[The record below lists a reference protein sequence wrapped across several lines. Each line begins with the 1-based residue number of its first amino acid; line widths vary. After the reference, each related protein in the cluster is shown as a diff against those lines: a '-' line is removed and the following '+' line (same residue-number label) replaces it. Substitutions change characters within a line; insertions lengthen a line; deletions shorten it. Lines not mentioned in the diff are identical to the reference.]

1 MNIPLITFLV
11 QGSSPTPYKVKFTKT
26 GSNISAFCTCPAGI
40 NGQYC
45 KHRFRILDGDST
57 GIISNN
63 LEDIKTVASWMTGSD
78 IEVAIKRVKELEL
91 SLRKVEAELSKLKKQ
106 VAKAMRD

>member
-1 MNIPLITFLV
+1 MNTSFITFLV

-26 GSNISAFCTCPAGI
+26 GSNLSAFCTCPAGLH
-40 NGQYC
+40 GQYC
-45 KHRFRILDGDST
+45 KHRFRILGGDAT

-63 LEDIKTVASWMTGSD
+63 LEDVTTVASWTTGSD
-78 IEVAIKRVKELEL
+78 VEVAIKRMNELESNL
-91 SLRKVEAELSKLKKQ
+91 KTIEAELSKLKKQ

>member
-1 MNIPLITFLV
+1 MNAPLITFVV
-11 QGSSPTPYKVKFTKT
+11 QGSSPTPYKVKFAKT
-26 GSNISAFCTCPAGI
+26 GSNLSAFCTCPAGI

-63 LEDIKTVASWMTGSD
+63 LEDVKIVASWMTGSD
-78 IEVAIKRVKELEL
+78 IEVPIKRMKELEL
-91 SLRKVEAELSKLKKQ
+91 NLRKIEAELSIIKKQ

>member
-1 MNIPLITFLV
+1 MEYGARGHQNATKLPHA
-11 QGSSPTPYKVKFTKT
+11 GSQRCDER
-26 GSNISAFCTCPAGI
+26 FCTCPAGL

-63 LEDIKTVASWMTGSD
+63 LEDVKTVASWMTGSD

-91 SLRKVEAELSKLKKQ
+91 NLRKIEAEMSMLKKQ

>member
-1 MNIPLITFLV
+1 MNTPLVTFLV
-11 QGSSPTPYKVKFTKT
+11 QGSAPTPYKVKFAKT

-45 KHRFRILDGDST
+45 KHRFRILDGDPT

-63 LEDIKTVASWMTGSD
+63 LEEVRVVASWMIGSD
-78 IEVAIKRVKELEL
+78 IEVAINRVKELEL
-91 SLRKVEAELSKLKKQ
+91 NLKKVEAELSMLKKQ